1 MRCCSSTFIL
11 GCHFFD
17 DLLNAVLAKCK
28 QQLCSNFST
37 FSSVGGKDF
46 LVGGG
51 MVGEVESEICSI
63 CEVLVVGIGYGK
75 DVEKMFRST

>member
-1 MRCCSSTFIL
+1 
-11 GCHFFD
+11 
-17 DLLNAVLAKCK
+17 
-28 QQLCSNFST
+28 
-37 FSSVGGKDF
+37 
-46 LVGGG
+46 